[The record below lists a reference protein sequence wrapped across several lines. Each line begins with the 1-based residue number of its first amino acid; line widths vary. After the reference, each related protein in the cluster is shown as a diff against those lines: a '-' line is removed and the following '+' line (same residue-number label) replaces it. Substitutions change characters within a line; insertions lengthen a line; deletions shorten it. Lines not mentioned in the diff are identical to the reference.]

1 MKIHGE
7 KEFKCD
13 ACDKSYSQEVFL
25 QKHKL
30 KHKEDGKQQREHSS
44 MADEFIER
52 HEWYLNISKCG
63 KKIV

>member
-30 KHKEDGKQQREHSS
+30 KHKEDGKQQREHFS

-52 HEWYLNISKCG
+52 HEWSF
-63 KKIV
+63 

>member
-52 HEWYLNISKCG
+52 HEWYL
-63 KKIV
+63 

>member
-13 ACDKSYSQEVFL
+13 ACEKSYSQEVFL

-30 KHKEDGKQQREHSS
+30 KHKESDGKLQRQHSS

-52 HEWYLNISKCG
+52 HE
-63 KKIV
+63 